1 MMDTALELT
10 KRAGRFAQL
19 TGGPVGAAD
28 LARQRGSAAELAQ
41 ICQAWGAALAALH
54 TTSTHHS
61 SAPLAARPSVVNPRH
76 LTVSMSGAAARS
88 GYAAVRKACESSR
101 DLRAAIREVDER
113 WTELHWIH
121 GDLTASNVQVELR
134 PALRVS
140 FLGLKDA
147 GLGDPA
153 WDLATAVDMITW
165 VSRCWR
171 AMPQPLVDYFLLGYR
186 RAGGPGRLYPAMQ
199 AVRALATAIW
209 VAQAPHGSTGQE
221 RAKAELATW
230 LDRAQA
236 YAARVGCLMAVA

>member
-1 MMDTALELT
+1 MDTALELME
-10 KRAGRFAQL
+10 RARRFAQV

-28 LARQRGSAAELAQ
+28 LGQQRGSAPELAQ
-41 ICQAWGAALAALH
+41 ICQAWGAAIATLH

-61 SAPLAARPSVVNPRH
+61 SAPLATRPWVANPRH
-76 LTVSMSGAAARS
+76 LTVSMSSAAPRS
-88 GYAAVRKACESSR
+88 GYAAVLEAYESSR
-101 DLRAAIREVDER
+101 DLRAAVREVDDR

-140 FLGLKDA
+140 FRGLEDA

-165 VSRCWR
+165 VSPRWG
-171 AMPQPLVDYFLLGYR
+171 AMPSPLVDYLLVGYR
-186 RAGGPGRLYPAMQ
+186 RAGGPGRLYPAVQ

-209 VAQAPHGSTGQE
+209 VAQAPYGSTGQE
-221 RAKAELATW
+221 PAQAELATW
-230 LDRAQA
+230 LDRAEA

>member
-1 MMDTALELT
+1 MDTALELA

-28 LARQRGSAAELAQ
+28 LAQQRGSAAELAQ
-41 ICQAWGAALAALH
+41 ICQAWGAAIAALH
-54 TTSTHHS
+54 TTSTPHS
-61 SAPLAARPSVVNPRH
+61 SAPLAARPRVVNPRH
-76 LTVSMSGAAARS
+76 LTVSMSGAARRS
-88 GYAAVRKACESSR
+88 GYAAVLSAYESSR
-101 DLRAAIREVDER
+101 DLRAAVREVDER

-121 GDLTASNVQVELR
+121 GDLTVSNVQVALR

-140 FLGLKDA
+140 FLGLDDA

-165 VSRCWR
+165 VSPCWH
-171 AMPQPLVDYFLLGYR
+171 AIPQPLVDYLLLGYR
-186 RAGGPGRLYPAMQ
+186 RASGPGRLYPAMQ

-209 VAQAPHGSTGQE
+209 VAQALHGSAGQDPGE
-221 RAKAELATW
+221 SELATW
-230 LDRAQA
+230 LDRAHA

>member
-10 KRAGRFAQL
+10 KRTGRFAQL
-19 TGGPVGAAD
+19 TGGQVGAAD
-28 LARQRGSAAELAQ
+28 LAQQRGSAAELAQ
-41 ICQAWGAALAALH
+41 ICQAWGAAIAALH

-88 GYAAVRKACESSR
+88 GYAAVRRACESSS

-165 VSRCWR
+165 VSPCWR
-171 AMPQPLVDYFLLGYR
+171 AMPRPLVDYFLVGYR

-209 VAQAPHGSTGQE
+209 VAQAQHGSTGQE
-221 RAKAELATW
+221 PAEAELATW
-230 LDRAQA
+230 LDRARA

>member
-1 MMDTALELT
+1 MMDTA
-10 KRAGRFAQL
+10 RNSGS
-19 TGGPVGAAD
+19 GGPLRPIDWRPVGAAD
-28 LARQRGSAAELAQ
+28 LAEQRGRGELAQ
-41 ICQAWGAALAALH
+41 ICQAWGAAIAALH

-88 GYAAVRKACESSR
+88 GYAAVRRACESSR

-147 GLGDPA
+147 GLGDSA
-153 WDLATAVDMITW
+153 WDLAK
-165 VSRCWR
+165 
-171 AMPQPLVDYFLLGYR
+171 L
-186 RAGGPGRLYPAMQ
+186 
-199 AVRALATAIW
+199 
-209 VAQAPHGSTGQE
+209 ST
-221 RAKAELATW
+221 
-230 LDRAQA
+230 
-236 YAARVGCLMAVA
+236 